1 MKFSIRVFI
10 IISAIAVIAGCQT
23 YDNFTTYF
31 NTYYNMQKLIKEA
44 EDEFDFQTA
53 DRRVRPRV
61 FIPEPEIFE
70 PDKSKTGIPPFLD
83 EFIVDNRML
92 QPVKVK
98 LDSVEIKG
106 SKILARHSKSDYVQG
121 TLYLMALAY
130 FYKSEWLP
138 AEIKC
143 AELVDRFPDGEF
155 APDALI
161 LQAKTMLIQRK
172 FAAGKL
178 LLSRTVDISWQ
189 LERYDVLSE
198 AFRLE
203 AELAIYEGDKEGA
216 LRPYKQAIAQADDNL
231 LKAKWQA
238 DLGILLYRLGWFE
251 KAAREFSLVHKY
263 SPDYMASFEA
273 DLYKAQ
279 SLARLGRYEEAE
291 SILDDLES
299 DGNNEEWLGYTYAA
313 KMNILRLQ
321 GKLYEAGRE
330 EKYADST
337 FTNHEALMALYFER
351 GMELF
356 KKNDYHTAKK
366 YFAKSRNQKTAFVRT
381 ARKMFSLL
389 DEWNMKRNLT
399 LPQLIEISKGKVYSD
414 SIKSVLA
421 MNLFD
426 LGRVHDQLG
435 NIDSSLFYYQTA
447 ADLSPSAD
455 TNTARYLYVWAFSIM
470 DKEPA
475 LADSLFSEVV
485 MRYPVTRFGLDARN
499 HQEYASPIIADTAAD
514 LFHKASRNRTDK
526 DYAKATGRFLQIHNR
541 FPDSDHAPRSLYTL
555 GWMFEKDLANIDSAL
570 YYYQLLIKEY
580 PQSIYARDIK
590 ISVDYL
596 LAMRSGQPLPDSLKD
611 RGKRVAEPLKV
622 ERPIPQPDEG
632 KKPVKDKESGNLF
645 DIFDDPGEY
654 LKKLDPSKVIDDTKK
669 NLEELKNKALD
680 PNTFKPDVKL
690 PTDLLKDFKKNE
702 DSTKTN
708 PSTPPKEPVKSD

>member
-1 MKFSIRVFI
+1 MKYSVKSLI
-10 IISAIAVIAGCQT
+10 IASALAVLAGCHT

-44 EDEFDFQTA
+44 EDEFEFQTA
-53 DRRVRPRV
+53 DRRIKPRV

-70 PDKSKTGIPPFLD
+70 PDKSKTGVPPFLD

-92 QPVKVK
+92 QPVRVK

-106 SKILARHSKSDYVQG
+106 SKILARHPKSDYIQG
-121 TLYLMALAY
+121 TLYLMALAF

-231 LKAKWQA
+231 MKAKWQA

-251 KAAREFSLVHKY
+251 KAAREFHLVHKY

-273 DLYKAQ
+273 DFYKAQ
-279 SLARLGRYEEAE
+279 CLARLGKYDDAV

-299 DGNNEEWLGYTYAA
+299 DGNNEEWLGYIYASR
-313 KMNILRLQ
+313 MNILRLQ

-330 EKYADST
+330 EKYADSA
-337 FTNHEALMALYFER
+337 FTNHEALLAVYFER

-356 KKNDYHTAKK
+356 KNYDYHAARK
-366 YFAKSRNQKTAFVRT
+366 YFAKARNQKTAFART
-381 ARKMFSLL
+381 SRKMFGLL
-389 DEWNMKRNLT
+389 DEWNVKRNLT
-399 LPQLIEISKGKVYSD
+399 LPQLIEISKGKVYND
-414 SIKSVLA
+414 SVKSILC
-421 MNLFD
+421 MNLFE

-435 NIDSSLFYYQTA
+435 NIDSALFYYQTA
-447 ADLSPSAD
+447 SDLSPAAD
-455 TNTARYLYVWAFSIM
+455 TNTARYLYVWAFSMM
-470 DKEPA
+470 DKEPS
-475 LADSLFSEVV
+475 LADSLFTEVV

-499 HQEYASPIIADTAAD
+499 RQEYASPIIADTAAD
-514 LFHKASRNRTDK
+514 LFAKASRNRTEKNYDK
-526 DYAKATGRFLQIHNR
+526 AAQRFLQIHRR
-541 FPDSDHAPRSLYTL
+541 FPESDHAPRSIYTL

-590 ISVDYL
+590 LSVDYL

-611 RGKRVAEPLKV
+611 RGRRVVAPPKEV
-622 ERPIPQPDEG
+622 PIPVPEENTKP
-632 KKPVKDKESGNLF
+632 KKDDGSGNLF
-645 DIFDDPGEY
+645 DLFDAPGEY
-654 LKKLDPSKVIDDTKK
+654 LKKLDPSKMIEDTKK
-669 NLEELKNKALD
+669 NLEEIKEKALNPD
-680 PNTFKPDVKL
+680 TFKPDIKM
-690 PTDLLKDFKKNE
+690 PTDMFKDLKKEN
-702 DSTKTN
+702 DSSK
-708 PSTPPKEPVKSD
+708 STEPPKEPKK